1 MPKYKYVDEL
11 ECTCGGL
18 IGELCG
24 IDNDGYDDEIIRTV
38 RGVCLKCG
46 KQYTYK
52 ERYKLLGYYDL
63 QEN

>member
-1 MPKYKYVDEL
+1 MPNYGYVDEI
-11 ECTCGGL
+11 ENTCRRL

-46 KQYTYK
+46 KEYIYK

-63 QEN
+63 TEN